1 MNMGGE
7 RLPSRLPEA
16 KESRRVA
23 AVNSPSPFGQNEW
36 LVEEMYRKFRE
47 DPSSVDP
54 SWHEFLVDY
63 SPEPT
68 TEAQTTST
76 PGNGQPAQAPAPAAP
91 PEAAPAPAPKAAAA
105 NGVAAPA
112 KAPEPE
118 KPAAKPKVPAGPAP
132 AEGDEVQILRG
143 AAAAVVKNMSSSL
156 EVPTATSVRAIPAK
170 LMIDNRIVINNHL
183 KRTRG
188 GKISFT
194 HLIGYALVQAVK
206 KFPNMNRHFAE
217 ADGKPVAITPPH
229 INLGLAIDLQGKDGN
244 RQLVVAA
251 IKGCESM
258 AFGQFIAGYEDIVR
272 RGRDGKLTAED
283 FAGVM

>member
-1 MNMGGE
+1 M
-7 RLPSRLPEA
+7 S
-16 KESRRVA
+16 
-23 AVNSPSPFGQNEW
+23 SPSPFGQNEW

-68 TEAQTTST
+68 TES
-76 PGNGQPAQAPAPAAP
+76 QPTGGDGRPAPTAVAP
-91 PEAAPAPAPKAAAA
+91 PPHHPNRRPPPPPQPHRRLSRTTGASVPAKATASPTSPQPTRHRRPK
-105 NGVAAPA
+105 APA
-112 KAPEPE
+112 KAT
-118 KPAAKPKVPAGPAP
+118 AGPTP
-132 AEGDEVQILRG
+132 ADGDELQVLRG
-143 AAAAVVKNMSSSL
+143 AAAAVVKNMSASL

-217 ADGKPVAITPPH
+217 VDGKPNAVTPEH
-229 INLGLAIDLQGKDGN
+229 INLGLAIDLPGKDGN

-251 IKGCESM
+251 HQEAARPCGSASSSPPTRTSCGGP
-258 AFGQFIAGYEDIVR
+258 A
-272 RGRDGKLTAED
+272 TAS
-283 FAGVM
+283 

>member
-1 MNMGGE
+1 MGGE

-68 TEAQTTST
+68 TEAQTTT
-76 PGNGQPAQAPAPAAP
+76 TTTTGNGQPAQAPAPGAP
-91 PEAAPAPAPKAAAA
+91 PEPAPAPAPKAAAA
-105 NGVAAPA
+105 NAVAAPA

-118 KPAAKPKVPAGPAP
+118 KPAAKPKAPAGPAA

-143 AAAAVVKNMSSSL
+143 AAAAVVKN
-156 EVPTATSVRAIPAK
+156 
-170 LMIDNRIVINNHL
+170 
-183 KRTRG
+183 
-188 GKISFT
+188 
-194 HLIGYALVQAVK
+194 
-206 KFPNMNRHFAE
+206 
-217 ADGKPVAITPPH
+217 
-229 INLGLAIDLQGKDGN
+229 
-244 RQLVVAA
+244 
-251 IKGCESM
+251 
-258 AFGQFIAGYEDIVR
+258 
-272 RGRDGKLTAED
+272 
-283 FAGVM
+283 